1 MRIGIIADIHS
12 NLAALEVVLK
22 VLEDVDEIWCL
33 GDVVGYGPDPN
44 ECIELVSKVA
54 RRCVAGN
61 HDLGSIGEIDLAD
74 FNYEAQ
80 AACSWTGEHLEAKNR
95 DYLRGLPLKS
105 LVPPGPLLGLTP
117 AEEIMLV
124 HGSPRDPIWEY
135 IVSTWLAEENFAQL
149 EETVAFVGHSH
160 VPVVFEKPVE
170 GPCRPHFFEGGRA
183 FNLSEDSR
191 YIINPGSVGQP
202 RDRDPRAS
210 LLILDREKF
219 SLEYHRLGYST
230 EKTQRKMERAGLP
243 QFLAERLS
251 WGV

>member
-1 MRIGIIADIHS
+1 MRIGIIADVHS
-12 NLAALEVVLK
+12 NLAALEVVLGA
-22 VLEDVDEIWCL
+22 LEGVDEIWCL

-44 ECIELVSKVA
+44 ECIELVSKIA
-54 RRCVAGN
+54 RHCVVGN

-80 AACSWTGEHLEAKNR
+80 AACSWTGRQLKAENK
-95 DYLRGLPLKS
+95 DYLRGLPLK
-105 LVPPGPLLGLTP
+105 LEV
-117 AEEIMLV
+117 AEGIMLV

-135 IVSTWLAEENFAQL
+135 IVSTWLAEENFAQFV
-149 EETVAFVGHSH
+149 ETVAFVGHSH
-160 VPVVFEKPVE
+160 VPVVFEKSAE
-170 GPCRPHFFEGGRA
+170 GPCRPHFFEEGKA
-183 FNLSEDSR
+183 FNLSEGSR

-210 LLILDREKF
+210 LLIFNREEL
-219 SLEYHRLGYST
+219 SLEYHRLGYSV

-251 WGV
+251 WGI